1 MILINL
7 LPYREERRKARKQGF
22 FAGLGLAAVV
32 GCLVVAAG
40 WLLLQTLIFNQ
51 QSRNSYLEQ
60 EIAQLE
66 VQIKDIA
73 TLRDEIDALTRRQ
86 KAVEGLQGERN
97 LPVHL
102 LNELARLAP
111 EGVYFTS
118 VKQTDKVV
126 LVTGMAQ
133 TQERVSE
140 LLRNTSA
147 SAEWLVNPDLT
158 EIKLADVRTS
168 GRDAK
173 RLFEFSMKVTIK
185 SGTPDPEGAA
195 KSAAGVRK
203 G

>member
-7 LPYREERRKARKQGF
+7 LPYREERRKARKQAF
-22 FAGLGLAAVV
+22 FASVGLSVVV
-32 GCLVVAAG
+32 GALLVAMG
-40 WLLLQTLIFNQ
+40 WLLLQNLILNQ

-60 EIAQLE
+60 EIAQLDA
-66 VQIKDIA
+66 QIKDIQ
-73 TLRDEIDALTRRQ
+73 TLRDEIQSLSRRQ
-86 KAVEGLQGERN
+86 KAVEDLQGERN

-111 EGVYFTS
+111 EGIYFAT

-133 TQERVSE
+133 TQERISE
-140 LLRNTSA
+140 LLRNTSRDA
-147 SAEWLVNPDLT
+147 QWLVNPELT

-173 RLFEFSMKVTIK
+173 RLFDFSMKVTIK
-185 SGTPDPEGAA
+185 GSTPEHDGAA
-195 KSAAGVRK
+195 KGAAAAKK